1 MEDAAAAAAVTP
13 EMQVRKRPRPVRA
26 DGRQDPP
33 PSGGLDLISRL
44 PDAVLGTVVSLLPTK
59 DGARTQALSRRWR
72 PLWRSADAP
81 LNLAAAPDLAGDDG
95 SRAALASRILSGH
108 PGPARRLSLRLAL
121 ALSPRSQGEADGWF
135 RSASLAGLQDLEVT
149 NLEWGSHYPL
159 PPHPLLRFAPTL
171 CLLRLGGCRFPFP
184 GQASPPPRFPRL
196 KQIMLFDVRISEDT
210 LQSVISSCAVLQSVS
225 LHNMSFSRLC
235 ISSPTLRSISVEGVF
250 TFRELVIVDAPCLE
264 RLLPIYPNGGPATIR
279 VIRAPR
285 LEVLGFL
292 SQGIS
297 RLHLGTTVFQRM
309 IAVTMTTKM
318 RTLKILVLECAPNLD
333 FVVDFL
339 KCFPCLEKLYVIF
352 SEGKDMNIAP
362 KYDLLDPIECL
373 ELHLKEV
380 VLKNYCGGHRLY
392 MDFAKFFLLNAK
404 VLRKM
409 EIGARYSYKSNC
421 NIDNWMCYL
430 RRQLQVENRASKDAS
445 VEVKVNKF
453 TRHDPRSRRWCL
465 SQGLKSELAK
475 ILREFVRLRC
485 C

>member
-1 MEDAAAAAAVTP
+1 MEDAAAAAAAVTP

-44 PDAVLGTVVSLLPTK
+44 PDAVLGTVISLLPTK

-81 LNLAAAPDLAGDDG
+81 LNLAAAPDLAGDDD
-95 SRAALASRILSGH
+95 SRAALVSRILSGH
-108 PGPARRLSLRLAL
+108 SGPARRLSLRLAL
-121 ALSPRSQGEADGWF
+121 SRRGPGEADGWF

-159 PPHPLLRFAPTL
+159 PPHPLVRFAPTL
-171 CLLRLGGCRFPFP
+171 SVLRLGGCRFPGP
-184 GQASPPPRFPRL
+184 SAAPPPSFPRL

-225 LHNMSFSRLC
+225 LHNMSFGRLC

-250 TFRELVIVDAPCLE
+250 AFRELVIVDAPCLE
-264 RLLPIYPNGGPATIR
+264 RLLPIYPDDGPATIR
-279 VIRAPR
+279 VIRAPK

-297 RLHLGTTVFQRM
+297 RLHLGTTVFQKM
-309 IAVTMTTKM
+309 VAVTMTVKM
-318 RTLKILVLECAPNLD
+318 RALKILVLECAPNLD
-333 FVVDFL
+333 FVIDFL

-362 KYDLLDPIECL
+362 KYDQLDPIECL

-392 MDFAKFFLLNAK
+392 MDFVKFFLLNAK

-421 NIDNWMCYL
+421 NIDDWMCYL

-453 TRHDPRSRRWCL
+453 NRHVRTHDLSVDDP
-465 SQGLKSELAK
+465 
-475 ILREFVRLRC
+475 FD
-485 C
+485 

>member
-13 EMQVRKRPRPVRA
+13 EMQVRKRPGPVRA

-44 PDAVLGTVVSLLPTK
+44 PDAVLGTVVSLLRTK

-95 SRAALASRILSGH
+95 SRAALVSRILSGH

-297 RLHLGTTVFQRM
+297 RLHLGTSLSGTSKDSSTFRFLYMQPTRM

-318 RTLKILVLECAPNLD
+318 RTLKILVLECAQNLD

-362 KYDLLDPIECL
+362 KYDQLDPIECL

-421 NIDNWMCYL
+421 NIDDWMCYL

-453 TRHDPRSRRWCL
+453 TRHVRTHDLSVDDP
-465 SQGLKSELAK
+465 
-475 ILREFVRLRC
+475 FD
-485 C
+485 